1 MIVLE
6 IQLAYKYYLR
16 EAQMLGF
23 FLVLFAMDFIVWRT
37 FITLFC
43 QMLLPACTRH
53 GQCSRYLLNEKDED
67 LQSQEGLQ
75 GTGTGDIFV

>member
-1 MIVLE
+1 
-6 IQLAYKYYLR
+6 
-16 EAQMLGF
+16 
-23 FLVLFAMDFIVWRT
+23 
-37 FITLFC
+37 
-43 QMLLPACTRH
+43 MLLPACTRH